1 MATTVWR
8 SVSLTN
14 STSGSEPGGSG
25 IAPAQSEA
33 SRVTTSGAISGDH
46 SAGDLR
52 TLASGSVGKAKAP
65 PPGQSLLFFSL
76 LRRTLGDAGLGVGVV
91 LPVVAIAI
99 QEFLREIR
107 VVVIAILIRGR
118 W

>member
-1 MATTVWR
+1 MATTVWH
-8 SVSLTN
+8 SVSLAN
-14 STSGSEPGGSG
+14 SASGSDPGGSG

-33 SRVTTSGAISGDH
+33 SRVTTSGAISGDQ
-46 SAGDLR
+46 SAGFLR

-65 PPGQSLLFFSL
+65 PSGQTLLFFSL
-76 LRRTLGDAGLGVGVV
+76 LRRMLGDPGLGRGMI

-107 VVVIAILIRGR
+107 VVVMSILIRGR

>member
-8 SVSLTN
+8 SVSLAN
-14 STSGSEPGGSG
+14 STSGSEPRGSG

-33 SRVTTSGAISGDH
+33 SKVTTSGAISGDQ
-46 SAGDLR
+46 SAGILR
-52 TLASGSVGKAKAP
+52 TLASGSVGKAQAP
-65 PPGQSLLFFSL
+65 PPGQALLFFSL
-76 LRRTLGDAGLGVGVV
+76 LRRMLGDASQSVGVV
-91 LPVVAIAI
+91 LPIVAIAI

-107 VVVIAILIRGR
+107 VVVIAILICGR

>member
-1 MATTVWR
+1 MTT
-8 SVSLTN
+8 
-14 STSGSEPGGSG
+14 
-25 IAPAQSEA
+25 PAA
-33 SRVTTSGAISGDH
+33 CSGDH
-46 SAGDLR
+46 SAGSSLGD
-52 TLASGSVGKAKAP
+52 ASGAQGKAKAP
-65 PPGQSLLFFSL
+65 PSGQTLLFFSL
-76 LRRTLGDAGLGVGVV
+76 LRRMLGDPGLGRGMI